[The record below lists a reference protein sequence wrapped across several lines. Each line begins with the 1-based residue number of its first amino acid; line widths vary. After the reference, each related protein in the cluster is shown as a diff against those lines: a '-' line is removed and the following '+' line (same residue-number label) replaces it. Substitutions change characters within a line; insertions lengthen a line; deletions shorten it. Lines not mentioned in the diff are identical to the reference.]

1 MADCLDSVGQ
11 SFGDFEVIVVN
22 GSSPDTPELE
32 KVLQPYLDSIVYIK
46 QVNRHAAGAI
56 NTAIGR
62 ARGECLA
69 FLDSEIGYELAV
81 SSLVQPGPC
90 RDGGEIGGR
99 ELLLKP

>member
-11 SFGDFEVIVVN
+11 SFCDFEVVVVN

-32 KVLQPYLDSIVYIK
+32 KVQPYLDSIVYIK
-46 QVNRHAAGAI
+46 KVNRHAAGAI

-69 FLDSEIGYELAV
+69 FLD
-81 SSLVQPGPC
+81 
-90 RDGGEIGGR
+90 R
-99 ELLLKP
+99 EDSWLPKRN